1 MVNRVTPM
9 EKASRLLDLVPYL
22 YANQGVSIEKLSSDF
37 KITREETLSDLN
49 TLWMCGESRFDLI
62 ELEFESGFVYIR
74 NAQAINIVRSL
85 STQESLSIILGLELL
100 KDEFGDKR
108 PDLISEIES
117 IKSTLTPGLSSVV
130 AASAGI
136 KASLITAIDSAIS
149 ARKNLQ
155 IDYHSVAEDKHSS
168 RLVVPI
174 EKIRREGH
182 DFLIAFCSTANAKR
196 SFRLDRISTAEVLES
211 EREAPEEAT
220 ANSET
225 IIAKVKVHGNS
236 RHFKETFSTYTELG
250 DGEFEVEIFS
260 PRWLIREVI
269 ASRGELEIL
278 EPLNLRQELL
288 RLTKVVRDQ
297 YR

>member
-22 YANQGVSIEKLSSDF
+22 YANQGVSIETLATDF
-37 KITREETLSDLN
+37 NITREEVLSDLN

-100 KDEFGDKR
+100 KDELGDKR
-108 PDLISEIES
+108 PDLIGEIEA
-117 IKSTLTPGLSSVV
+117 IKSSLTPGLSSVV
-130 AASAGI
+130 AASPGV
-136 KASLITAIDSAIS
+136 KASLIEAIDKAIYT
-149 ARKNLQ
+149 RKNLR

-174 EKIRREGH
+174 EKIRRDGH
-182 DFLIAFCSTANAKR
+182 DFLIAFCTKADAKR
-196 SFRLDRISTAEVLES
+196 SFRLDRITTAEVIDS
-211 EREAPEEAT
+211 ETMAPRELD
-220 ANSET
+220 NSSET
-225 IIAKVKVHGNS
+225 IPARIKVHGNA
-236 RHFKETFSTYTELG
+236 RHFKETFSTFIDQG
-250 DGEFEVEIFS
+250 DGIFEVQVFS

-269 ASRGELEIL
+269 ASGGELEIL
-278 EPLNLRQELL
+278 EPLSLRQELL
-288 RLTKVVRDQ
+288 RLTRTVRDE

>member
-1 MVNRVTPM
+1 MVNRMTPM

-22 YANQGVSIEKLSSDF
+22 YANQGVSIEKVASDF
-37 KITREETLSDLN
+37 NITREEVLSDLN

-100 KDEFGDKR
+100 KDELGDKR

-117 IKSTLTPGLSSVV
+117 IKSSLTPGLSSVV
-130 AASAGI
+130 AASPGI
-136 KASLITAIDSAIS
+136 KASLIETIDIAINT
-149 ARKNLQ
+149 RKDLQ
-155 IDYHSVAEDKHSS
+155 INYHSVAEDKYSS
-168 RLVVPI
+168 RLIVPI
-174 EKIRREGH
+174 EKIRRDGH
-182 DFLIAFCSTANAKR
+182 DFLIAFCTTADAKR
-196 SFRLDRISTAEVLES
+196 SFRLDRISTAEVVDS
-211 EREAPEEAT
+211 EREVPKELVAS
-220 ANSET
+220 SET
-225 IIAKVKVHGNS
+225 MPAKIKVHGNA
-236 RHFKETFSTYTELG
+236 RHFTETFSTFTDQG
-250 DGEFEVEIFS
+250 DGIFEVQVFS

-269 ASRGELEIL
+269 ASGGELEIL

-288 RLTKVVRDQ
+288 RLTKAVRDE

>member
-1 MVNRVTPM
+1 M

-22 YANQGVSIEKLSSDF
+22 YANQGVSIEKLASEF
-37 KITREETLSDLN
+37 NITQEEVLSDLN

-100 KDEFGDKR
+100 KDELGDKR
-108 PDLISEIES
+108 PELISEIEA

-136 KASLITAIDSAIS
+136 KASLIEAIDSAIS
-149 ARKNLQ
+149 TRKNLQ

-168 RLVVPI
+168 RLIVPI
-174 EKIRREGH
+174 EKIRRDGH
-182 DFLIAFCSTANAKR
+182 DFLIAFCTTANAKR
-196 SFRLDRISTAEVLES
+196 SFRLDRISTAEVVDS
-211 EREAPEEAT
+211 ERAAT
-220 ANSET
+220 KEVTAKSET
-225 IIAKVKVHGNS
+225 MLATIKVHGNA
-236 RHFKETFSTYTELG
+236 RHFKETFSTFAELG
-250 DGEFEVEIFS
+250 DGVFQVEIFS
-260 PRWLIREVI
+260 SRWLIREVI

-288 RLTKVVRDQ
+288 RLTKAVRDQ